1 MGEKTWGDGPF
12 LEEAF
17 YCSLEPLLPKKRRDP
32 SRRSGYVIS
41 FRCQFP
47 SEPVVSPVRIDV
59 LNGRGSRHY
68 ERLQIL
74 WAIGNMRG
82 VDARAQR
89 KSLLREAMREL
100 GADASMLCRSTQAGV
115 QVIDVVGDTSFAE
128 GNSAPLHRIFDVGT
142 FDVGGVYEIPD
153 ASTRH
158 VKGVLSAA
166 CTAFASGVDV
176 WLLCMLGESPC
187 VEGFSTEDRSYMIL
201 LGTML
206 SELLARDENENKLAF
221 LAYHDGLT
229 KLPNRSAILA
239 RLDDA
244 LVSARRRSEKIALL
258 FFDID
263 DFKEI
268 NDSLGHA
275 AGDRALEELADRL
288 RRELRADEI
297 MGRLGG
303 DEFAVVL
310 PRLRLEE
317 DPQYVASRISEAMK
331 TPFEIAGRS
340 FDLSVSIGI
349 ALFPDDGST
358 GEDLLA
364 HADAAMYR
372 AKRNGGAAI
381 AFYSA
386 GIA

>member
-1 MGEKTWGDGPF
+1 MS
-12 LEEAF
+12 
-17 YCSLEPLLPKKRRDP
+17 Y
-32 SRRSGYVIS
+32 RSAAS
-41 FRCQFP
+41 SP
-47 SEPVVSPVRIDV
+47 SEPVVSPVRVDV
-59 LNGRGSRHY
+59 LDGRATHHY

-82 VDARAQR
+82 VDVRAQR

-100 GADASMLCRSTQAGV
+100 GADASLLCRSSQAGV
-115 QVIDVVGDTSFAE
+115 HVIDVVGDTLFSE

-142 FDVGGVYEIPD
+142 FDVGGVYEVPD

-176 WLLCMLGESPC
+176 WLLCMFGQSAHVES
-187 VEGFSTEDRSYMIL
+187 FSAEDRSYMLL

-229 KLPNRSAILA
+229 KLPNRSAVLT

-244 LVSARRRSEKIALL
+244 LISARRRSEKIALL

-317 DPQYVASRISEAMK
+317 DPQYVARRISEVMK
-331 TPFEIAGRS
+331 TPFEIVGRS

-349 ALFPDDGST
+349 ALFPDDGGT
-358 GEDLLA
+358 GEELLA

-381 AFYSA
+381 AFYS
-386 GIA
+386 GT